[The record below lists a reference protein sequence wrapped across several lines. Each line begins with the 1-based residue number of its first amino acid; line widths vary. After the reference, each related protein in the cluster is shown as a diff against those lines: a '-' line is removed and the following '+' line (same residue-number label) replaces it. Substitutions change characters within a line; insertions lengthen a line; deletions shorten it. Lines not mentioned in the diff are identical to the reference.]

1 MSSYNILMQKL
12 IINKFKTLGIAY
24 SPYDISKYENFLL
37 LMQKWNKVFNL
48 TSIVDLDDMIHRHLV
63 ESLAFVPHL
72 SGTAVA
78 DIGSGAGIP
87 GVPLA
92 ISNPDKHFTL
102 IESRA
107 KRARFLRHVVGEL
120 KLKNITVKETR
131 VEKMSLSEAFDV
143 AVVKAVIDP
152 SKLFGLVEHLLS
164 DNGIILVLTNESF
177 LDNNIYEEQKFK
189 FIPIS
194 DFLVKNIKGSL
205 IRIERKVYKGVR

>member
-1 MSSYNILMQKL
+1 M
-12 IINKFKTLGIAY
+12 
-24 SPYDISKYENFLL
+24 
-37 LMQKWNKVFNL
+37 

-194 DFLVKNIKGSL
+194 DFLVKNIKGLSL
-205 IRIERKVYKGVR
+205 IHI